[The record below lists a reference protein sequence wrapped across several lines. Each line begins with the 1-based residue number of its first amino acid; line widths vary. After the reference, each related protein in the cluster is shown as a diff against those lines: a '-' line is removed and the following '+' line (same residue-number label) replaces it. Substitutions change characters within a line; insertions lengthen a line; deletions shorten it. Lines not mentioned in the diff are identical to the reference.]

1 MQSSV
6 NRTAGLALTLTV
18 AMLAACSPNGNSPS
32 TAAPQVATT
41 SPQDSDANSA
51 PGPAIAGFAV
61 YSEELMQRMLAR
73 DPAWSIYAGRYDDAD
88 QVTIPDAARRASDLA
103 FVKAELEQLAAV
115 DPQTLPPELR
125 IDHALL
131 SNRLQSMR
139 WYLTEFRDWQWDPSN
154 YNVAGPIG
162 LLLNTPYAPE
172 ADRLRTVMARLEQV
186 PAYYQAARNNIS
198 NPTRE
203 HTGLAITQNRGTL
216 NLLGDSLRER
226 VNASGLE
233 TAEQE
238 RFEQARQTA
247 VDTVEGFITELQ
259 SIAETMTD
267 DSDARPFRI
276 GAELYEAKFRYDIQS
291 GFTARELYD
300 RAVEEKNRLHN
311 DMDAIAVE
319 LWREYFPDQPMP
331 EDRLERIGQLIDH
344 LSDQHIAR
352 EDFIREIERQI
363 PLLTEFVT
371 DNDLLDQDPSR
382 PLVVRETP
390 EYMRGG
396 GAGASV
402 SAPGPFN
409 PTADTYY
416 NVTPLDDYS
425 DEQAAS
431 YLREYNQWVL
441 QILNIHEA
449 IPGHYTQLV
458 HGNKSSGLIKSLLR
472 SGAMIEGWAVYS
484 ERMMLEQG
492 WGEQAPE
499 IWLMYGKWNLRVVT
513 NAIMDYAVHVLN
525 MTEQEAM
532 DMMLREAFQEQT
544 EAENKWRR
552 ITLSQV
558 QLTSYFT
565 GYAEIYDFREHMK
578 AEMGDDF
585 DLKTFHNRFL
595 GYGNAPVPAII
606 DMMQSAD

>member
-1 MQSSV
+1 MRSPLPGP
-6 NRTAGLALTLTV
+6 TAQAFLLAI
-18 AMLAACSPNGNSPS
+18 AMLAACTPDGNTPPATDTTIAPVTGQEAVADPVHSAV
-32 TAAPQVATT
+32 AAAFAI
-41 SPQDSDANSA
+41 DSEA
-51 PGPAIAGFAV
+51 
-61 YSEELMQRMLAR
+61 LMQRMLAR

-88 QVTIPDAARRASDLA
+88 RVTIPDAARRADDLA
-103 FVKAELEQLAAV
+103 FAETELAWLARV

-125 IDHALL
+125 IDHNLL
-131 SNRLQSMR
+131 TNRLERMR

-162 LLLNTPYAPE
+162 LILNTPYAPE

-186 PAYYQAARNNIS
+186 PAYYQAARTNIS

-203 HTGLAITQNRGTL
+203 HTELAMVQNRGTL

-226 VNASGLE
+226 VAASSLE
-233 TAEQE
+233 TAEKD
-238 RFEQARQTA
+238 RFEQLRQRA
-247 VDTVEGFITELQ
+247 VETVDGFIAELQ
-259 SIAETMTD
+259 AINDGLATD
-267 DSDARPFRI
+267 DNARPFRI
-276 GAELYEAKFRYDIQS
+276 GADLYEAKFAYDIQS
-291 GFTARELYD
+291 GFTARELYE
-300 RAVEEKNRLHN
+300 RAVAEKNRLHD
-311 DMDAIAVE
+311 DMDLIAVQ
-319 LWREYFPDQPMP
+319 LWDEYFPDQDMP
-331 EDRLERIGQLIDH
+331 EDRLDRIGQLIDH

-352 EDFIREIERQI
+352 EDFISEIERQI
-363 PLLTEFVT
+363 PLLTAFVAEH
-371 DNDLLDQDPSR
+371 DLLDQDPTR

-416 NVTPLDDYS
+416 NVTPLDDYT

-472 SGAMIEGWAVYS
+472 NGAMIEGWAVYS
-484 ERMMLEQG
+484 ERMMLEEG

-499 IWLMYGKWNLRVVT
+499 MWLMYGKWNLRVVT

-525 MTEQEAM
+525 MNEQEAM

-565 GYAEIYDFREHMK
+565 GYAEIYDFRERLK
-578 AEMGDDF
+578 ADMGDDF
-585 DLKTFHNRFL
+585 DLKAFHNRFL

-606 DMMQSAD
+606 DMMQPRN

>member
-1 MQSSV
+1 
-6 NRTAGLALTLTV
+6 
-18 AMLAACSPNGNSPS
+18 MLAACSPNGNTPLADNTAPTPTSDQRDVTSP
-32 TAAPQVATT
+32 TNEQVAANFAA
-41 SPQDSDANSA
+41 DSEA
-51 PGPAIAGFAV
+51 
-61 YSEELMQRMLAR
+61 LMQRMLAR

-88 QVTIPDAARRASDLA
+88 QVTIPDAARRADDLA
-103 FVKAELEQLAAV
+103 FSENELAWLNRI
-115 DPQTLPPELR
+115 DPQILPPELR

-131 SNRLQSMR
+131 TNRLQAMR
-139 WYLTEFRDWQWDPSN
+139 WYLTDFRDWQWNPAS

-162 LLLNTPYAPE
+162 LILNTPYAPE
-172 ADRLRTVMARLEQV
+172 ADRLRTVMARLAQV

-203 HTGLAITQNRGTL
+203 HTTLAMVQNQGTL

-226 VNASGLE
+226 VVASGLE
-233 TAEQE
+233 TAEKE
-238 RFEQARQTA
+238 RFEQRRQLA
-247 VDTVEGFITELQ
+247 VEAITGFIAELQ
-259 SIAETMTD
+259 TISNDLATHD
-267 DSDARPFRI
+267 NARPFRI
-276 GAELYEAKFRYDIQS
+276 GAELYEAKFAYDIQS
-291 GFTARELYD
+291 GFTARELYQ
-300 RAVEEKNRLHN
+300 RAVAEKNRLHN
-311 DMDAIAVE
+311 DMDSIAVQ
-319 LWREYFPDQPMP
+319 LWDEYFPDRQMP
-331 EDRLERIGQLIDH
+331 EDRLARIGQLIDH
-344 LSDQHIAR
+344 LSDQHVAR
-352 EDFIREIERQI
+352 ENFISEIERQI
-363 PLLTEFVT
+363 PLLTAFVT
-371 DNDLLDQDPSR
+371 EHDLLDQDATR

-390 EYMRGG
+390 QYMRGG

-416 NVTPLDDYS
+416 NVTPLDEYS
-425 DEQAAS
+425 EEQAAS

-458 HGNKSSGLIKSLLR
+458 HGNKSAGLIKSLLR
-472 SGAMIEGWAVYS
+472 NGAMIEGWAVYS
-484 ERMMLEQG
+484 ERMMLEEG

-499 IWLMYGKWNLRVVT
+499 MWLMYGKWNLRVVT

-525 MTEQEAM
+525 MTEHDAM
-532 DMMLREAFQEQT
+532 NMMLREAFQEQT

-565 GYAEIYDFREHMK
+565 GYAEIYDFRERLK
-578 AEMGDDF
+578 ADMGDAF

-606 DMMQSAD
+606 DMMQHSN